1 MEEVISIKNILKTL
15 QKRWILI
22 LALTLIAG
30 LTSATVSYYVLKPVY
45 QASTQILVNQKKSDN
60 STTLDATQIQTNL
73 QLINTY
79 SVIIKSPVILSKVIE
94 DLNLKQSV
102 GELNQKVT
110 VNSQEN
116 SQVFSVS
123 VQDTDAANA
132 TEMVNE
138 VAKTFKK
145 EIPQIMNVDNITI
158 LTKAVAAENPTPIKP
173 NPFLNIAISSLVG
186 LMVGIGLAFLLEYI
200 DNTIKREEDIEKLL
214 GVPALGSIP
223 IAFKAYDKD
232 KNTLAQRMGSET
244 LEP

>member
-1 MEEVISIKNILKTL
+1 MEEVISIKSILRTL

-30 LTSATVSYYVLKPVY
+30 LTSATVSYYLLKPVY
-45 QASTQILVNQKKSDN
+45 QASAQILVNQKKSDN

-94 DLNLKQSV
+94 ELNLKQSV

-116 SQVFSVS
+116 SQVFLVS

-132 TEMVNE
+132 TEIVNE

-186 LMVGIGLAFLLEYI
+186 LMVGIGLTFLLEYI

-223 IAFKAYDKD
+223 ITVKAYDKD